1 VPGTTRHFI
10 VAGVLS
16 GGLLAQA
23 SAEAIF
29 TCIDAKGRRLTADR
43 PIAECMDR
51 EQKELTPGGTVK
63 RRIGPV
69 LTAEERA
76 AQEEKARKAAEEH
89 NRLAEEK
96 KRDRA
101 LLTRYPDRA
110 AHDKERAMA
119 VSVVDEAIAT
129 AGKNT
134 DALQKQRKRLDTE
147 LEFYKGDVSK
157 VPPALKRQIEEIQQ
171 RMDAQKRFVAN
182 QEGEKQRLNAR
193 FDEEI
198 GKLKQLWA
206 ERAAPTTAAASAPLR
221 K

>member
-1 VPGTTRHFI
+1 M
-10 VAGVLS
+10 
-16 GGLLAQA
+16 LAQA

-43 PIAECMDR
+43 PIAECLDR
-51 EQKELTPGGTVK
+51 EQKELTPSGTVK

-76 AQEEKARKAAEEH
+76 AEEEKARRAIEERS
-89 NRLAEEK
+89 RLAEEK

-110 AHDKERAMA
+110 AHDKERATA
-119 VSVVDEAIAT
+119 VSVLDEAIAT
-129 AGKNT
+129 AAKNI
-134 DALQKQRKRLDTE
+134 DALQAQRKKLDSE
-147 LEFYKGDVSK
+147 LEFYKGDASK
-157 VPPALKRQIEEIQQ
+157 VPPRLKRQIEEHQQ
-171 RMDAQKRFVAN
+171 HMAAQKRFIAN
-182 QEGEKQRLNAR
+182 QEREKQQLNAR
-193 FDEEI
+193 FDEEL

-206 ERAAPTTAAASAPLR
+206 ERAATPATAAASAPVR

>member
-1 VPGTTRHFI
+1 VPGTNRRFI
-10 VAGVLS
+10 VAGWLFA
-16 GGLLAQA
+16 GLLERAF
-23 SAEAIF
+23 AEGIY
-29 TCIDAKGRRLTADR
+29 TCVDAKGRRLTADR
-43 PIAECMDR
+43 PIAECLDR

-63 RRIGPV
+63 RKIGPV

-76 AQEEKARKAAEEH
+76 AEEEKARKAAEEL

-119 VSVVDEAIAT
+119 IAALDAAIAL
-129 AGKNT
+129 AAKNAET
-134 DALQKQRKRLDTE
+134 LQKQRKRLDTE
-147 LEFYKGDVSK
+147 LEFYQGNVSK
-157 VPPALKRQIEEIQQ
+157 VPAALKRQIEEHHQ
-171 RMDAQKRFVAN
+171 RVEAQKRFIAN
-182 QEGEKQRLNAR
+182 QESEKLRVSAR
-193 FDEEI
+193 FDEEL

-206 ERAAPTTAAASAPLR
+206 ERATPATAAASAPVR